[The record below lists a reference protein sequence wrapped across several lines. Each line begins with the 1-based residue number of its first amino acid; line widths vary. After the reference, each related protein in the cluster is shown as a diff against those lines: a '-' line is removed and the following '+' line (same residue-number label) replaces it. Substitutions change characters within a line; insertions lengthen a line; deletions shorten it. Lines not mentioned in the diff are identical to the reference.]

1 MRSCALGT
9 PSGDGGVVVQMA
21 TEIGENF
28 REMELWE
35 HLAELRTRL
44 IRAVAYLAVGL
55 LIAWPLFPWI
65 EAVVRAPMDPIMH
78 AKGWKWIYKHITDG
92 FMLRLQVSLVSGL
105 IVAIPFVTL
114 EVWGFVAPGLTRSER
129 KACYVV
135 FPASI
140 FFFMGGV
147 LCGYLLMSTTV
158 GYFAQFISDDTTLLQ
173 DPIPYLTFMVKMILA
188 FGICFQLPLILM
200 FLCWVGMIT
209 SRNLVSAWRYAIV
222 GCFAVAAI
230 ATPGGD
236 PMTMSIMAA
245 PLAILYLASIFLCG
259 LVEKVRRRDPALA

>member
-1 MRSCALGT
+1 
-9 PSGDGGVVVQMA
+9 MA
-21 TEIGENF
+21 TETGENF

-44 IRAVAYLAVGL
+44 IRSVVYLALGL
-55 LIAWPLFPWI
+55 VVAWSFYP
-65 EAVVRAPMDPIMH
+65 
-78 AKGWKWIYKHITDG
+78 WIYKVVKAPMQPVMDAHGWQWIFKHFTDG
-92 FMLRLQVSLVSGL
+92 FMLQLQVSLVSGL
-105 IVAIPFVTL
+105 ILAIPLITF

-135 FPASI
+135 FPASV
-140 FFFMGGV
+140 FFFLGGV
-147 LCGYLLMSTTV
+147 VCGYFLMSTTV
-158 GYFAQFISDDTTLLQ
+158 DYFARFITDGTTLFQ
-173 DPIPYLTFMVKMILA
+173 DPMPYITFMVKMIVA
-188 FGICFQLPLILM
+188 FGLCFQMPLILM

-209 SRNLVSAWRYAIV
+209 SRSLVGAWRYAMV

-236 PMTMSIMAA
+236 PMTMTIMAA

-259 LVEKVRRRDPALA
+259 LVEKVRRRDQSALT